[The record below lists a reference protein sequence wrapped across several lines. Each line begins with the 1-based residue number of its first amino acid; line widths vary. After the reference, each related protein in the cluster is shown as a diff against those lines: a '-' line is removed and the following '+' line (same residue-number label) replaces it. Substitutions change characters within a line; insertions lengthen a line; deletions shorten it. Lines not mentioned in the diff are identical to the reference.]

1 MNSEVDRALKRALDL
16 AFAGGALALSW
27 PAFLAL
33 AAVIKWED
41 GGSALYV
48 QERVGR
54 FGRPFRL
61 FKFRT
66 MRQRAVDA
74 AGLPITVGDDDRV
87 TRVGRFLRR
96 TRLDELP
103 QLLNILRGEMSVVG
117 PRPEVSR
124 YVALYTDE
132 QRAVLE
138 VKPGL
143 TDPATLAFRGEADVL
158 GASEDPER
166 TYIEI
171 VMPEKLAMNLEYLR
185 QRDVGSDLSLILQT
199 VLTLASDEL
208 SREGEES

>member
-66 MRQRAVDA
+66 MRQRSVDT

-124 YVALYTDE
+124 YVALYSDE